1 MLKDLVEAIETIVGI
16 KEQYYGYIT
25 VYCEPKETS
34 VSLSN
39 KLFDKLID
47 TYTISQRSEVFWEKS
62 ATVNGIKLYALYY
75 IEELN
80 ADDLEKIE
88 ELKTDDLLKIE
99 EPKNEEV

>member
-1 MLKDLVEAIETIVGI
+1 MLKNLIEAIETIVGI
-16 KEQYYGYIT
+16 KEQYHGYIT

-47 TYTISQRSEVFWEKS
+47 TYTISQIDEVLWEKS
-62 ATVNGIKLYALYY
+62 ATVNGIKVYALYY

-80 ADDLEKIE
+80 EDDLKRIKEI
-88 ELKTDDLLKIE
+88 
-99 EPKNEEV
+99 KNEKV

>member
-1 MLKDLVEAIETIVGI
+1 MLKDLIEAIETIVGI
-16 KEQYYGYIT
+16 KEQYHGYIT
-25 VYCEPKETS
+25 VYCETKETS
-34 VSLSN
+34 VNLRS

-47 TYTISQRSEVFWEKS
+47 TYTISQRDEVLWEKS
-62 ATVNGIKLYALYY
+62 ATVNGIRFYALYY

>member
-1 MLKDLVEAIETIVGI
+1 MLKDLIKAIETIVGI
-16 KEQYYGYIT
+16 KEQYHGHIT

-34 VSLSN
+34 VNLRS

-47 TYTISQRSEVFWEKS
+47 TYTISQRNEVLWEKS
-62 ATVNGIKLYALYY
+62 ATVNGIKVYALYY

-80 ADDLEKIE
+80 ADDLEKIK

>member
-1 MLKDLVEAIETIVGI
+1 MLKDLIKAIETIVGI
-16 KEQYYGYIT
+16 KEQYHGYVT

-34 VSLSN
+34 VNLSN

-47 TYTISQRSEVFWEKS
+47 TYDLSKIEEELWAKS
-62 ATVNGIKLYALYY
+62 ARVNGIKLYALYY

>member
-1 MLKDLVEAIETIVGI
+1 MLKDLIEAIKTIVGI
-16 KEQYYGYIT
+16 KEQYHGYVT

-47 TYTISQRSEVFWEKS
+47 TYDLSKIEEELWAKS
-62 ATVNGIKLYALYY
+62 ARVNGIKLYALYY

>member
-1 MLKDLVEAIETIVGI
+1 MLKDLIEAIKTIVGI
-16 KEQYYGYIT
+16 KEQYHGYIT

-34 VSLSN
+34 VNLRS

-47 TYTISQRSEVFWEKS
+47 TYTISQRDEVLWEKS

-80 ADDLEKIE
+80 EDDLTRIKEI
-88 ELKTDDLLKIE
+88 
-99 EPKNEEV
+99 KNEKV